1 MGETPPRGRDGD
13 PHRRRAR
20 HRDRVRPRGRGF
32 AVASRTRLIDAT
44 VSAIRAAGGDAIGSA
59 CDVDDVFAANAKT
72 VAEFGPVDILVNNA
86 QGFGTERRPAGTP
99 SI

>member
-1 MGETPPRGRDGD
+1 
-13 PHRRRAR
+13 
-20 HRDRVRPRGRGF
+20 
-32 AVASRTRLIDAT
+32 LIDAT
-44 VSAIRAAGGDAIGSA
+44 VSAIRAEGGDAIGIA

-99 SI
+99 SIMPLESFDEEE